1 MEPLQWNIRSS
12 LSKHE
17 RSELK
22 APLFKALWDFVP
34 AKDDPE
40 SHGALLDHYF
50 NQLDLVEAYNL
61 NLRTHENVVQLIG
74 FVKDNITSTR
84 EILQKELTTHHGA
97 ILGPAPDSAE
107 KAIGLAVQ
115 LWLMLGPDKWDSNK
129 TLKEFIHENFPRNDR
144 PTSGSMFPT
153 TINAYTLERV
163 GGFEIVWTENIQD
176 HLLLFANHG
185 QTELRI
191 FHLTSFLRIHK
202 CSQDNQIYPS
212 DLLSETERTIALIF
226 PPTNIN
232 CRRWIRK
239 ARKEDRIDLEANIIP
254 GETRDLKS
262 YHYWEL
268 RLLAIIEEYDRTEPT
283 SLRQWAVDKRR
294 PNQRYTF
301 WIAVIALALALVFGL
316 IQSVTGIIQVIM
328 AEKGS

>member
-1 MEPLQWNIRSS
+1 MQPMEPLQWNIRRP
-12 LSKHE
+12 LSNHE
-17 RSELK
+17 RSEFK

-34 AKDDPE
+34 TEDDSE

-61 NLRTHENVVQLIG
+61 KLQIHEDVVQLIQ
-74 FVKDNITSTR
+74 FVKNNITSPR
-84 EILQKELTTHHGA
+84 EILQRELTTNHGA
-97 ILGPAPDSAE
+97 ILGPVPDSAE

-115 LWLMLGPDKWDSNK
+115 LWLMLGADKWDSNK
-129 TLKEFIHENFPRNDR
+129 TLKEFVHESFPRNNR
-144 PTSGSMFPT
+144 PTSDLMFPT

-185 QTELRI
+185 QTELRL
-191 FHLTSFLRIHK
+191 FHLTSFLQI
-202 CSQDNQIYPS
+202 SQDNQIYPS
-212 DLLSETERTIALIF
+212 NLLNETERTIALIF

-232 CRRWIRK
+232 CRKWIRK
-239 ARKEDRIDLEANIIP
+239 ARKEDRIDLEANTILA
-254 GETRDLKS
+254 ETRDLQS

-268 RLLAIIEEYDRTEPT
+268 RLLAVIEEYDRTEPT

-294 PNQRYTF
+294 PSQRYTF
-301 WIAVIALALALVFGL
+301 WIAVIALALALIFGL
-316 IQSVTGIIQVIM
+316 TQSVTGIIQVIV
-328 AEKGS
+328 AAKDS